1 VAVTLTFNSNH
12 LAQVKIYILLW
23 RDPALFTENGSREV
37 QKLLCQLHDNIKVI
51 PIVT

>member
-1 VAVTLTFNSNH
+1 VAAAFTSDSNP

>member
-1 VAVTLTFNSNH
+1 
-12 LAQVKIYILLW
+12 LW